1 MRKTGS
7 KEESTIKREFRA
19 RQTRQ
24 IIAVAAAMFLVLL
37 GAVLHRRPDLFGE
50 IPRGTLFGMQAISI
64 AAFLGYTTHNWRC
77 PSCSR
82 HLGGNILRVRCEKCG
97 ARLQ

>member
-1 MRKTGS
+1 MRKTGR
-7 KEESTIKREFRA
+7 KDEGTIKRTFRA

-24 IIAVAAAMFLVLL
+24 IIAMAAAMFLVLL

-50 IPRGTLFGMQAISI
+50 FSRGTLFGLQAISI
-64 AAFLGYTTHNWRC
+64 GVFLGYTAQNWRC
-77 PSCSR
+77 PSCNR
-82 HLGGNILRVRCEKCG
+82 HLGSNIFRSRCEKCG